1 MIIILVLKFQYHD
14 LHHDLLRD
22 LHAVE
27 FQFQDSP
34 PPEENGNDE
43 EGPADGDS
51 VKNMDGPMPAEVV
64 NETCCTGSKAC
75 LIL

>member
-1 MIIILVLKFQYHD
+1 MK
-14 LHHDLLRD
+14 
-22 LHAVE
+22 
-27 FQFQDSP
+27 FQDSP

-43 EGPADGDS
+43 EGPADEGPANGDS

-64 NETCCTGSKAC
+64 NQTCCTGSKAC

>member
-14 LHHDLLRD
+14 LHSLK
-22 LHAVE
+22 
-27 FQFQDSP
+27 FQDSP

-64 NETCCTGSKAC
+64 NQTCCTGSKAC